1 MGWLYSDNWQS
12 QKEVE
17 EHLIVQIGQAGYKVL
32 DKSSCWGE
40 FYALC
45 EHPNGQRDIFVA
57 LIKGTKPTNR
67 KCGEFGYKSMCES
80 VHPYAYNC
88 PERLLAKSDDQSEHA
103 INWRAK
109 CRELRK
115 EKSLQTKVLKALKE
129 GDKLFTSF
137 GELIFMYRH
146 KSTQFVAKRVDNG
159 NVFRYNVKHIKVEV

>member
-1 MGWLYSDNWQS
+1 MGWLYSDRWQS

-17 EHLIVQIGQAGYKVL
+17 EHLIVQIEQAGYKVL

-57 LIKGTKPTNR
+57 LVKGTKPTNR
-67 KCGEFGYKSMCES
+67 KSGEFGYKSMCEG

-88 PERLLAKSDDQSEHA
+88 PERLLSKSDDQSDNA
-103 INWRAK
+103 ILWRAK

-115 EKSLQTKVLKALKE
+115 EKSLQRKVLKALKE
-129 GDKLFTSF
+129 GDKLLTSF
-137 GELIFMYRH
+137 GELIFMYHH
-146 KSTQFVAKRVDNG
+146 KSTQFIAKRVDSG
-159 NVFRYNVKHIKVEV
+159 KVFRYNVKHIKVEV